1 MPTVLRGIR
10 VLDRTVGIAGPY
22 CSKVLADAGADVVKV
37 EPEGGDLLRAW
48 GSGALFEFLNTSKR
62 SVLEADGLDE
72 RADVLLVDVAVDTNE
87 LWRANPKLIIVTIT
101 PFGLD
106 GPWCGRPATE
116 FTLQAAAGST
126 GHRGLPDREPLA
138 VGGRLGEWI
147 TGTYAALAATAALFD
162 VRRGGRGQHIDVAM
176 LDCMATTMALMPSV
190 YASFYGW
197 PPQQGTGRTIEVPSV
212 EPTKDGFVV
221 FTTNSAQQYSD
232 FCIMIEHPE
241 LLEEKKL
248 ARPHVRFERRD
259 EFEAAVHDYT
269 TKRTTQE
276 VLEQAALF
284 RIPSGPVLNGSSI
297 PEFPHFVERKVF
309 VPSPSGRFSQP
320 RVPFRISGVDARPF
334 EPAPALG
341 EHTSSVEWQPRRR
354 EASDRARRL
363 PLDGIRVVD
372 CTAWW
377 AGPAASEALACLG
390 ADVIKVESITRP
402 DFMRYAATQPPTV
415 DEWWEWS
422 PLFHA
427 ANAGKR
433 GITLDLNRA
442 EGIAAFE
449 RLVRSADVFV
459 ENYTPRVMEQFGLGW
474 DRVHELNTELIM
486 VRMPA
491 FGLDGPWRDHT
502 GFAQTMECVSG
513 MAWLTGFADGPPV
526 LVRGACDPLAG
537 MHAVI
542 ATLLALHERET
553 NGGGR
558 LVESVMVEAAL
569 NAAAE
574 QVVEH
579 GASGTLLSRDGN
591 RGPEAAPQGVY
602 PCAGTDSWIAIA
614 VADDD
619 QWRRLRDVLGAPPWT
634 NGSHLETSAGRRAA
648 HDDIDEHL
656 RSWTR
661 ECDAADL
668 EATLAA
674 AGVPAAVVI
683 AARDIVTNPQ
693 IRHRRLFET
702 EHHPVTGEHDL
713 PGLPF
718 RFAGVAAWIPGP
730 APTIG
735 QHTAEVLAE
744 VGLLPAEIDELRR
757 AGVIGARPVGV

>member
-1 MPTVLRGIR
+1 MMQGIR

-37 EPEGGDLLRAW
+37 EPAGGDPLRSW

-62 SVLEADGLDE
+62 SVLDDGGLDA
-72 RADVLLVDVAVDTNE
+72 RADVLLVDAAVDRAE
-87 LWRANPKLIIVTIT
+87 LWTANPKLIIVSIT

-106 GPWCGRPATE
+106 GPWSGRPATE

-138 VGGRLGEWI
+138 AGGRLGEWI
-147 TGTYAALAATAALFD
+147 TGTYAALAVAAALLNVHRD
-162 VRRGGRGQHIDVAM
+162 GRGEHIDVAM
-176 LDCMATTMALMPSV
+176 LDCMAATMALMPSV
-190 YASFYGW
+190 YASFFGW
-197 PPQQGTGRTIEVPSV
+197 PALVGTGRTIEVPSV
-212 EPTKDGFVV
+212 EPTTDGFVV
-221 FTTNSAQQYSD
+221 FTTNSAQQYTD

-241 LLEEKKL
+241 LLEETKL
-248 ARPHVRFERRD
+248 ARAHDRFLRRD
-259 EFEAAVHDYT
+259 EFEAAVHEYT
-269 TKRTTQE
+269 TKHTTNE

-284 RIPSGPVLNGSSI
+284 RIPSGPVLDGSSI
-297 PEFPHFVERKVF
+297 PDFPHFVERGVF
-309 VPSPSGRFSQP
+309 VPSPSGRFAQP

-334 EPAPALG
+334 EAVPALG
-341 EHTSSVEWQPRRR
+341 EHSGGVEWTPRQSAVSD
-354 EASDRARRL
+354 EAPRL
-363 PLDGIRVVD
+363 PLDGVRVVD

-377 AGPAASEALACLG
+377 AGPAATEALACLG

-402 DFMRYAATQPPTV
+402 DLMRYAATRSPKV

-422 PLFHA
+422 PLFHV

-442 EGIAAFE
+442 EGTAAFE
-449 RLVRSADVFV
+449 RLLRSADVLV
-459 ENYTPRVMEQFGLGW
+459 ENYTPRVMEQFGFGW
-474 DRVHELNTELIM
+474 ARVHELNSELVM
-486 VRMPA
+486 LRMPA
-491 FGLDGPWRDHT
+491 FGLEGPWRDHT

-542 ATLLALHERET
+542 ATLLALHERRV

-579 GASGTLLSRDGN
+579 GACGALLRRDGN

-602 PCAGTDSWIAIA
+602 PCAGTDSWIAVA
-614 VADDD
+614 VATDE
-619 QWRRLRDVLGAPPWT
+619 QWRSLRDLLGQPAWAM
-634 NGSHLETSAGRRAA
+634 GSNLATSVGRRAA
-648 HDDIDEHL
+648 HDDIDKQL
-656 RSWTR
+656 RAWTR
-661 ECDAADL
+661 TVEAGEA
-668 EATLAA
+668 EATLTS

-683 AARDIVTNPQ
+683 ASRDVVHNPQ

-718 RFAGVAAWIPGP
+718 RFASVPSWIPGS

-735 QHTAEVLAE
+735 QHNAEVLSE
-744 VGLLPAEIDELRR
+744 LGFLPVEIDELL
-757 AGVIGARPVGV
+757 ASGVIGTRPLGV